1 MDPVTGK
8 IDLDLV
14 TTGISS
20 TGRALREQKRNAMRQ
35 YFKSLDK
42 SKVRWV
48 ELYRELSNAD
58 KKLTEIE
65 FDSILGDLVDEGIIQ
80 ITGRNKTERIIFK
93 IA

>member
-48 ELYRELSNAD
+48 ELYRELCNAD